1 MPFLYVYLYDLLF
14 VSYRVLS
21 YKHGKENSMIK
32 KIKCMT
38 HNEFKLMLSD
48 MQERYQV
55 VGYRYS
61 YEHAYAEFTYYEREE
76 DKFEIPP
83 VIHNE
88 AQQQSKVRLNLGM
101 H

>member
-1 MPFLYVYLYDLLF
+1 
-14 VSYRVLS
+14 
-21 YKHGKENSMIK
+21 MIK
-32 KIKCMT
+32 KMKCMT
-38 HNEFKLMLSD
+38 HNEFKMMLAD

-83 VIHNE
+83 VLSNK
-88 AQQQSKVRLNLGM
+88 QKVRLNLGRN
-101 H
+101 

>member
-1 MPFLYVYLYDLLF
+1 MPLLHAYLYDILS
-14 VSYRVLS
+14 VSYRSATL
-21 YKHGKENSMIK
+21 KHGKENTMIK
-32 KIKCMT
+32 KMKCMT
-38 HNEFKLMLSD
+38 HNEFKMMLAD

-83 VIHNE
+83 VLSNK
-88 AQQQSKVRLNLGM
+88 QKVRLNLGRN
-101 H
+101 